1 MMSVLL
7 FYREDKI
14 NASVW
19 KPGPGMP
26 YHKMLVPT
34 VDSARNRFVIQTL
47 LKNRINILIVG
58 NTGTGKTA
66 VINGILSELDDS
78 YTSMNIVFSSQTNSL
93 KT

>member
-1 MMSVLL
+1 
-7 FYREDKI
+7 
-14 NASVW
+14 
-19 KPGPGMP
+19 MP

>member
-1 MMSVLL
+1 MMFVLS

-34 VDSARNRFVIQTL
+34 VDSARNRFVI
-47 LKNRINILIVG
+47 
-58 NTGTGKTA
+58 
-66 VINGILSELDDS
+66 
-78 YTSMNIVFSSQTNSL
+78 
-93 KT
+93 